1 MSDLS
6 ATVHRLQDLFA
17 GKINFSQFRDGE
29 AALIQQNIA
38 SLPPAAQGAATLAL
52 DSLKAGASALVGIGQ
67 TAVGPILA
75 DTTDHQTTMVL
86 NLLSSVGLNPGGVLT
101 IAEQAVVSQLIT
113 GLKTGLDRIGLQITT
128 SGVHAA
134 PAPAPAPTSGQG

>member
-1 MSDLS
+1 
-6 ATVHRLQDLFA
+6 
-17 GKINFSQFRDGE
+17 
-29 AALIQQNIA
+29 
-38 SLPPAAQGAATLAL
+38 
-52 DSLKAGASALVGIGQ
+52 
-67 TAVGPILA
+67 
-75 DTTDHQTTMVL
+75 VL

-134 PAPAPAPTSGQG
+134 PAAAPSSGQG

>member
-1 MSDLS
+1 M
-6 ATVHRLQDLFA
+6 
-17 GKINFSQFRDGE
+17 
-29 AALIQQNIA
+29 IQQNIA

-128 SGVHAA
+128 SGVHVA
-134 PAPAPAPTSGQG
+134 PAPAAAPTSGQG